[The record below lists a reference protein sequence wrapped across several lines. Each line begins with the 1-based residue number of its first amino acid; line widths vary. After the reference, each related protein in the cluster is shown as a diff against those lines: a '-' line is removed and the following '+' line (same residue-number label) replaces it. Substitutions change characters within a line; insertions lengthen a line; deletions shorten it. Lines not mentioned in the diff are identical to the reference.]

1 MLWVLMEKNEGKVG
15 KSLFLSGLHCQ
26 GGVINSNIEAM
37 KTQQVLN
44 CELQGR
50 TMGVGVQ
57 REKV

>member
-1 MLWVLMEKNEGKVG
+1 MEKNEGKVG